1 MNAPAQSSA
10 ALTVALILSS
20 CPVFGDDPGAVLGRV
35 GGTEIKME
43 DIRAALANLAPGE
56 KESIS
61 KDPAQLNLMVR
72 ALLVQRLVLKEA
84 LEKKWDQKP
93 DVALHLERIR
103 DSAITESYLQSIA
116 RPPEG
121 YPGEEDLKAAY
132 EAGKASLL
140 VPRTWCISQI
150 FIAGVKTPN
159 PAARNKLEMV
169 RQSLKRPGADFAT
182 IARTHSED
190 AASAKNGGQIG
201 WLAEAQIQP
210 EIRQQLPKLAVN
222 VISDPIRLDDG
233 WHIIKVTDIREAHT
247 PTLEQ
252 IRGQLVR
259 QMRSDRTRANTQA
272 HLARLLKD
280 NPVAVNELALS
291 RVLTD
296 AAK

>member
-1 MNAPAQSSA
+1 MA
-10 ALTVALILSS
+10 
-20 CPVFGDDPGAVLGRV
+20 GR
-35 GGTEIKME
+35 
-43 DIRAALANLAPGE
+43 A
-56 KESIS
+56 
-61 KDPAQLNLMVR
+61 
-72 ALLVQRLVLKEA
+72 
-84 LEKKWDQKP
+84 
-93 DVALHLERIR
+93 
-103 DSAITESYLQSIA
+103 
-116 RPPEG
+116 
-121 YPGEEDLKAAY
+121 
-132 EAGKASLL
+132 
-140 VPRTWCISQI
+140 
-150 FIAGVKTPN
+150 
-159 PAARNKLEMV
+159 
-169 RQSLKRPGADFAT
+169 
-182 IARTHSED
+182 
-190 AASAKNGGQIG
+190 
-201 WLAEAQIQP
+201 

>member
-1 MNAPAQSSA
+1 MKARSYRFVAGSA
-10 ALTVALILSS
+10 AL
-20 CPVFGDDPGAVLGRV
+20 VFSVYIAFGQDQAGVLGRI
-35 GGTEIKME
+35 GDTEIKIE
-43 DIRAALANLAPGE
+43 DIQAALSHLAPGE
-56 KESIS
+56 KDSVA

-84 LEKKWDQKP
+84 LAKKWEQQP
-93 DVALHLERIR
+93 EVAAQIERVR
-103 DSAITESYLQSIA
+103 ESTITESYLQSISL
-116 RPPEG
+116 PPEG
-121 YPGEEDLKAAY
+121 YPSDAELKAAY
-132 EAGKASLL
+132 DASKASLL
-140 VPRTWCISQI
+140 VPRTFLISQVY
-150 FIAGVKTPN
+150 IAELKSTN
-159 PAARNKLEMV
+159 PAAQKKLAMV
-169 RQSLKRPGADFAT
+169 RESLKRPGADFAA

-190 AASAKNGGQIG
+190 AASAKNGGEIG

-252 IRGQLVR
+252 IRPQLAR
-259 QMRSDRTRANTQA
+259 QMRSDKTRANTQA
-272 HLARLLKD
+272 HLAELLKT

-291 RVLTD
+291 RILPK